1 MMARNRHITSA
12 EIVNSRTTGV
22 VTVILIVL
30 VGLILRLGYI
40 QLGQHSYYAEAAADQ
55 HHMNQALIPERGKIY
70 IQENYF
76 TSSDLYPLAVNKEYA
91 SVFAIPDDIE
101 DPAGTAEKLYTF
113 FREEEV
119 KKEVE
124 LRLERERKE
133 RLERMLATIPTL
145 PPTEQVGAEERI
157 KADHEAL
164 LHDLVYLDFENQKRE
179 ELIKEQQTIITEKYT
194 ASLSKV
200 NDIYEPIEKKI
211 DEDKLKHFYLYML
224 GRSDITVGD
233 IENRNEKL
241 YLKTDKSELVLPG
254 FGYTMSSFR
263 LYPEKNVGSHIL
275 GFTSYE
281 DDGTERGK
289 YGLEGFFDE
298 DLFGAFGKVSS
309 ERGAGGLVI
318 VNNRQS
324 DDKTDGKSLVLTID
338 RAAQFTA
345 CAALQ
350 KAVNRHGATGGS
362 VIIVDPKTGA
372 ILAMCSAPDFDP
384 NNYRLVENISVYNN
398 PAVFDQYEPGSVFKA
413 ITMAAALDQKKVTPE
428 TTYEDKGQIMI
439 PGWPKPIRNSDFETY
454 GGHGTTTMV
463 TVLEQSLNTGAIYAM
478 EQVGAKKFSDYVRAF
493 GFGEKTGIE
502 LEGESAGNISSI
514 SGGKVKEISAAT
526 ASFGQGITVTP
537 LQMIMSFAAIAN
549 GGELMQPYIVKEII
563 SPTGERIETKPAPPR
578 RVISERTASLL
589 TGMLINVVEQGHSK
603 AMKTD
608 GYYIAGKTG
617 TAQVASSVTRG
628 YDGGYKHTF
637 IGYAPANNAQFVIL
651 TKLNNPR
658 ARYAESTAVPLARE
672 ISDFLLNHW
681 QVKKD
686 RVEDKE

>member
-1 MMARNRHITSA
+1 MARNRHITSA

-22 VTVILIVL
+22 VTVILFVL
-30 VGLILRLGYI
+30 AGLIIRLAYV
-40 QLGQHSYYAEAAADQ
+40 QLGQHGYYAEAAADQ
-55 HHMNQALIPERGKIY
+55 HRINHALIPERGKIY

-91 SVFAIPDDIE
+91 SVFAIPNDIE
-101 DPAGTAEKLYTF
+101 DPAATAEKLYTF

-124 LRLERERKE
+124 LRLERERKD
-133 RLERMLATIPTL
+133 RLQQMLATIPSL
-145 PPTEQVGAEERI
+145 PAAEQVGAEARI

-164 LHDLVYLDFENQKRE
+164 LHDPVFLDFENQKRD
-179 ELIKEQQTIITEKYT
+179 ELIKEQKTILVEKYT
-194 ASLSKV
+194 VALSKA

-211 DEDKLKHFYLYML
+211 DEDKLKNFYLYML
-224 GRSDITVGD
+224 GRTDINLAE
-233 IENRNEKL
+233 IENKDEKL
-241 YLKTDKSELVLPG
+241 YLTSDQSELAVPG

-263 LYPEKNVGSHIL
+263 LYPEKTVGSHVL

-298 DLFGAFGKVSS
+298 DLFGTFGSVSS

-318 VNNRQS
+318 INNRQS
-324 DDKTDGKSLVLTID
+324 ENKVDGKSLVLTID

-345 CAALQ
+345 CAELT
-350 KAVNRHGATGGS
+350 KAVERHGATGGS

-384 NNYRLVENISVYNN
+384 NDYRLVEDISVYNN

-439 PGWPKPIRNSDFETY
+439 PGWPKPISNSDFETN
-454 GGHGTTTMV
+454 GGHGITTMV
-463 TVLEQSLNTGAIYAM
+463 KVLEQSLNTGAIYAM
-478 EQVGAKKFSDYVRAF
+478 EQAGVKKFSDYVRAF

-502 LEGESAGNISSI
+502 LEGESTGDISSI
-514 SGGKVKEISAAT
+514 SGGKIKEISAAT

-563 SPTGERIETKPAPPR
+563 NPNGERTETKPAPPR

-589 TGMLINVVEQGHSK
+589 TGMLINVVENGHSK
-603 AMKTD
+603 ALKTN

-617 TAQVASSVTRG
+617 TAQVASSVTKG
-628 YDGGYKHTF
+628 YSGAYNHTF
-637 IGYAPANNAQFVIL
+637 IGYAPANKPQFVIL